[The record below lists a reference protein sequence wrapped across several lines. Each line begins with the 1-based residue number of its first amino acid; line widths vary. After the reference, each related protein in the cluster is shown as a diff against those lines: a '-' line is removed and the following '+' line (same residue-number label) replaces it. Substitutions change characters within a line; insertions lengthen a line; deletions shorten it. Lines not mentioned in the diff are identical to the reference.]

1 MQPGRMTDLVATY
14 STAALAENSELKSGA
29 APDIDRNSQP
39 LAVRGRALIVAY
51 HFPPQ
56 AGSSGLLRSLKFCRY
71 LPEFGWMPTV
81 LTINPRGYE
90 RTDESQLAE
99 IPSFVKVIRAFGLDS
114 RRHLS
119 VRGRYLRATA
129 LPDRWVS
136 WVAGAIPAG
145 LYAIRKNNIDV
156 VLTTY
161 PIASAVLIGYFLH
174 VLTGKPWI
182 LDFRDTMT
190 EEGYPEDPRT
200 RRWYQWIERKAI
212 EHGSRFLFTAPA
224 AIRMYQSRYPALNPE
239 RCLLLP
245 NGYDEADFADL
256 LQRTNTNHPLRLLHS
271 GLIYPWERDPT
282 AFFRALARLK
292 AEDQISAK
300 TLSVELRACG
310 HEAEYAKRLKELGI
324 EDVVQLLPP
333 LPYRESLQD
342 AANADC
348 LLLLQAACCDH
359 QIPAKA
365 YEYLRLNK
373 PILALTT
380 QTGDTAAL
388 LKQSGGATIVDLED
402 ENALY
407 QAIPEFLRRVKT
419 GGHPLPGSTDAYS
432 RRSQA
437 KQLAGCLDRVLWE
450 TDHAPGVA
458 FRGMGEAS

>member
-1 MQPGRMTDLVATY
+1 MATY
-14 STAALAENSELKSGA
+14 STAPVAESSEFKNGA
-29 APDIDRNSQP
+29 APESRETEQP
-39 LAVRGRALIVAY
+39 ITVRGRALIVAY

-71 LPEFGWMPTV
+71 LPELGWMPTV

-90 RTDESQLAE
+90 RTDESQIAE

-129 LPDRWVS
+129 LPDRWVG

-145 LYAIRKNNIDV
+145 LYAIRKDNIDIIFS
-156 VLTTY
+156 TY

-174 VLTGKPWI
+174 VMTGKPWVV
-182 LDFRDTMT
+182 DFRDTMT
-190 EEGYPEDPRT
+190 EEGYPEDPKT
-200 RRWYQWIERKAI
+200 RRLYQWIERKAI

-224 AIRMYQSRYPALNPE
+224 AIRMYLARYPALSPE

-245 NGYDEADFADL
+245 NGYDEADFAGL
-256 LQRTNTNHPLRLLHS
+256 LPQAKTNQPLRLLHS
-271 GLIYPWERDPT
+271 GLIYPWERDPS
-282 AFFRALARLK
+282 ALFHALARLK
-292 AEDQISAK
+292 AEAQISAAA
-300 TLSVELRACG
+300 LSVELRACG
-310 HEAEYAKRLKELGI
+310 HEAEYAKRLKALGI
-324 EDVVQLLPP
+324 EEVVQLLPP
-333 LPYRESLQD
+333 LPYRDSLQD
-342 AANADC
+342 AAGADG

-365 YEYLRLNK
+365 YEYLRLHK

-402 ENALY
+402 ENAIY
-407 QAIPEFLRRVKT
+407 QAIPEFLRQVRT
-419 GGHPLPGSTDAYS
+419 GGHPLPGSTNSYS

-437 KQLAGCLDRVLWE
+437 KQLAACLDRVLRE
-450 TDHAPGVA
+450 ADNAPGVGSRRA
-458 FRGMGEAS
+458 QSRPG

>member
-1 MQPGRMTDLVATY
+1 MK
-14 STAALAENSELKSGA
+14 NGA
-29 APDIDRNSQP
+29 APEPRETQQP
-39 LAVRGRALIVAY
+39 VAVRGRALIVAY

-81 LTINPRGYE
+81 LTINQRGYE
-90 RTDESQLAE
+90 RTDQSQTAE
-99 IPSFVKVIRAFGLDS
+99 IPSSVKVIRAFGLDS

-119 VRGRYLRATA
+119 VRGRYLRTTA

-136 WVAGAIPAG
+136 WVAGAVPAG
-145 LYAIRKNNIDV
+145 LYAIRRNKVDV
-156 VLTTY
+156 IFTTY
-161 PIASAVLIGYFLH
+161 PIASAVLIGYILH

-190 EEGYPEDPRT
+190 EEGYPQDPRT
-200 RRWYQWIERKAI
+200 RRVYQWIERKAI
-212 EHGSRFLFTAPA
+212 EHGSHFLFTAPA
-224 AIRMYQSRYPALNPE
+224 AIRMYLARYPALRSE

-245 NGYDEADFADL
+245 NGYDEADFTDL
-256 LQRTNTNHPLRLLHS
+256 WPQAKVNAPLRLVHS

-282 AFFRALARLK
+282 AFFGALARLK
-292 AEDQISAK
+292 AEDQISAA

-310 HEAEYAKRLKELGI
+310 HEAEYAPRLKELNI
-324 EDVVQLLPP
+324 TDIVQLLPP

-342 AANADC
+342 AANSDC

-388 LKQSGGATIVDLED
+388 LQQAGGATIVGLED
-402 ENALY
+402 ENAIY
-407 QAIPEFLRRVKT
+407 QALPEFLRQVRT
-419 GGHPLPGSTDAYS
+419 GGHPLAGSLDSYS

-437 KQLAGCLDRVLWE
+437 KQLATCLDQVLHE
-450 TDHAPGVA
+450 RDNATGA
-458 FRGMGEAS
+458 ASRRAQSRNG

>member
-1 MQPGRMTDLVATY
+1 MNQVASY
-14 STAALAENSELKSGA
+14 STTPTVEHAEIKNGA
-29 APDIDRNSQP
+29 VPEPVETHPPIE
-39 LAVRGRALIVAY
+39 VRGRALIVAY
-51 HFPPQ
+51 HFPPL

-90 RTDESQLAE
+90 RTDESQIAE
-99 IPSFVKVIRAFGLDS
+99 VPSFVKVIRAFGLDS
-114 RRHLS
+114 RRHLA

-145 LYAIRKNNIDV
+145 VHAIRKNNLDV
-156 VLTTY
+156 IFTTY

-190 EEGYPEDPRT
+190 EEGYPEDPKT
-200 RRWYQWIERKAI
+200 RRLYQWIERKAI

-224 AIRMYQSRYPALNPE
+224 AIRMYLARYPALRPE

-245 NGYDEADFADL
+245 NGYDEADFADIL
-256 LQRTNTNHPLRLLHS
+256 PQAKTNQPLRLLHS
-271 GLIYPWERDPT
+271 GVIYPWERDPT
-282 AFFRALARLK
+282 AFFHALACLK
-292 AEDQISAK
+292 ADGQVSCE
-300 TLSVELRACG
+300 TLSVQLRACG
-310 HEAEYAKRLKELGI
+310 NESAYANQLKALEIDDL
-324 EDVVQLLPP
+324 VQLLPP

-388 LKQSGGATIVDLED
+388 LKQAGGGATIVDLED
-402 ENALY
+402 ETAIY
-407 QAIPEFLRRVKT
+407 QALPEFLRQVRT
-419 GGHPLPGSTDAYS
+419 GSHPLPGSIDAYS

-437 KQLAGCLDRVLWE
+437 KQLAVCLDRVLRE
-450 TDHAPGVA
+450 ADNAPGVNH
-458 FRGMGEAS
+458 GMGGPS